1 MTTLELVNAN
11 KGLIYKISKQYLLG
25 KKKNKEIVEP
35 RMICIY
41 LICELL
47 DLPLVAI
54 GKKFGDR
61 DHTTIMH
68 ASHNISPNKPATFH
82 RTNSPHFTER
92 TRHISP
98 NKLATFHRI
107 NSPHFTEFYSF
118 YLFY

>member
-1 MTTLELVNAN
+1 MLFPLA
-11 KGLIYKISKQYLLG
+11 KIVKWKTPYVINLFEKNDIVG

-68 ASHNISPNKPATFH
+68 ARDKITEQIKTNNKIKVYITDIKDLL
-82 RTNSPHFTER
+82 T
-92 TRHISP
+92 
-98 NKLATFHRI
+98 K
-107 NSPHFTEFYSF
+107 
-118 YLFY
+118 